1 MLFVAFAD
9 IAYSKGSILHSVIQ
23 NQIFIMAFTMLM
35 VSALILGLLY
45 REQKGIG
52 KIGWES
58 FLIILLYLFGNA
70 FLLFA

>member
-1 MLFVAFAD
+1 
-9 IAYSKGSILHSVIQ
+9 
-23 NQIFIMAFTMLM
+23 MLM